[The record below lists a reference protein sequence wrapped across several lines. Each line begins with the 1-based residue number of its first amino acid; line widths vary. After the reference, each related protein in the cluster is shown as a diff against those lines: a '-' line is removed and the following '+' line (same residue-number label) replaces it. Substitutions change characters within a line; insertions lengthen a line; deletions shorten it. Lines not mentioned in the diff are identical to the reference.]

1 MEPSVD
7 KQEEAR
13 PRELLIS
20 FLEKSKI
27 FGAWQRGKMG
37 NVDSMVIK
45 FARNLICNT
54 VNITALK
61 VKNNVTVNVTL
72 N

>member
-1 MEPSVD
+1 
-7 KQEEAR
+7 
-13 PRELLIS
+13 
-20 FLEKSKI
+20 
-27 FGAWQRGKMG
+27 MG

-54 VNITALK
+54 VNIAALK